1 MIEDKHDLRKAFG
14 SYATGVTV
22 ITTRVA
28 GRLYGLTANS
38 FTSVSLSPPI
48 LLFCIGQSR
57 NSFDAFRR
65 AESFT
70 INVLSSTQQELGQRF
85 AASGEEKWRGVEF
98 DEDAFGN
105 AVFPEAAAI
114 FTCSKLDMIDAA
126 DHKIILGEVKS
137 FRQNVEA
144 LPLIYCRSRFCLP
157 VDIAASVSGA
167 AA

>member
-70 INVLSSTQQELGQRF
+70 INVLSSTQQELGQSF

-105 AVFPEAAAI
+105 
-114 FTCSKLDMIDAA
+114 
-126 DHKIILGEVKS
+126 
-137 FRQNVEA
+137 
-144 LPLIYCRSRFCLP
+144 
-157 VDIAASVSGA
+157 
-167 AA
+167 